1 VTLDAQMRGVLLALA
16 MTAQGKAY
24 AFAPVTSHA
33 APESSEPL
41 GESDP
46 PHLLFARRFNGCRD
60 DEGRRAVLKAAQDE
74 LDSILYVTKPT
85 RPMETPSQREG
96 RIIRE
101 GEGWHSREV
110 AVAHRMLER
119 EVWAIRRRHL
129 RDKDYGRVVE
139 AKDLTT
145 VERRQRVREL
155 KATGMATR
163 SIAFRL
169 GVSHDTVWRDL
180 GREEKAA

>member
-1 VTLDAQMRGVLLALA
+1 M
-16 MTAQGKAY
+16 
-24 AFAPVTSHA
+24 
-33 APESSEPL
+33 EPL
-41 GESDP
+41 GDADP
-46 PHLLFARRFNGCRD
+46 PHLLYARRYAGCRTD
-60 DEGRRAVLKAAQDE
+60 AQRSQVIEAAEDE

-139 AKDLTT
+139 DQKLSATDRVARVQQMKA
-145 VERRQRVREL
+145 EGMSARQ
-155 KATGMATR
+155 
-163 SIAFRL
+163 IAFALR
-169 GVSHDTVWRDL
+169 VDHKTVTSDL
-180 GREEKAA
+180 ERAA

>member
-1 VTLDAQMRGVLLALA
+1 MSLDDRMKRALLALEL
-16 MTAQGKAY
+16 TAQGKAY
-24 AFAPVTSHA
+24 SYAPVTAHA
-33 APESSEPL
+33 APESMEPL
-41 GESDP
+41 GDADP
-46 PHLLFARRFNGCRD
+46 PHLLYARRYAGCRTD
-60 DEGRRAVLKAAQDE
+60 AQRSQVIEEATAELQAIQHTRA
-74 LDSILYVTKPT
+74 KPAT
-85 RPMETPSQREG
+85 ETPSQREG

-155 KATGMATR
+155 KAAGMTTR

-169 GVSHDTVWRDL
+169 RVSHETIRGDIGRD
-180 GREEKAA
+180 EEAA